1 MSTRDGLDQFYT
13 TPETAQKCLG
23 ILEQFIAD
31 AGIQSPEYI
40 EPSAGAGVF
49 LSGLPSST
57 IAMDIAPPPDCSWMP
72 KRDYLAWK
80 YAGSRQRSRMI
91 VVGNP
96 PFGQRGKTAVAFINH
111 AASMADTIAFILPSC
126 FRKWGSQKQIAPDL
140 SLQSSTDLRGDL
152 YLKPNGRTVALNT
165 VFQIWSRHTP
175 FPNLRKTEREPTSH
189 PDFKMWQYNNTRAAE
204 RYFEMPFDFAAPCQ
218 GWQNYAVKRL
228 RADECERH
236 KQWMLLLATA
246 PTALE
251 TLYRIDFQELAHR
264 NGTAVPGY
272 RKNDVV
278 SEYER
283 LVSLNSLNRT
293 ASSFPKA

>member
-13 TPETAQKCLG
+13 APETAQKCLRV
-23 ILEQFIAD
+23 LKRFIAD
-31 AGIQSPEYI
+31 AGIESPEYI

-49 LSGLPSST
+49 LEAGNLPSST
-57 IAMDIAPPPDCSWMP
+57 IAMDIAPPPDCRSGIL

-80 YAGSRQRSRMI
+80 YEGPWRRSDII

-96 PFGQRGKTAVAFINH
+96 PFGQRGKMAVAFINH
-111 AASMADTIAFILPSC
+111 AAAMADTIAFILPSC
-126 FRKWGSQKQIAPDL
+126 FRKWSSQKQAAPDL

-152 YLKPNGRTVALNT
+152 YLKPNGRKVALNT
-165 VFQIWSRHTP
+165 VFQIWSRRTP
-175 FPNLRKTEREPTSH
+175 YQNLRKTEREPTAH

-204 RYFEMPFDFAAPCQ
+204 RYFENRFDFAAPCQ
-218 GWQNYAVKRL
+218 GWQDYSIKRL

-246 PTALE
+246 PHALE
-251 TLYRIDFQELAHR
+251 TLYRINFQELAHR

-272 RKNDVV
+272 RKNDLV

-283 LVSLNSLNRT
+283 LVRGL
-293 ASSFPKA
+293 